1 MIEQTVSRVFVRSH
15 ISSQRIG
22 KYANNQQ
29 NKQLEKSNLTH
40 GKTEKSSEVEEKKL
54 LCLCRKEYDHL
65 KIRSV
70 FWIF

>member
-40 GKTEKSSEVEEKKL
+40 GKTEKSSEVEEKKTAL
-54 LCLCRKEYDHL
+54 PLPKG
-65 KIRSV
+65 I
-70 FWIF
+70 